1 MNKIIELQEKRAK
14 IWKQVKDFLDERQ
27 AKSDI
32 LSAEDNA
39 TYERME
45 KDVVDLGKEID
56 RLNKQAAIDNELNQP
71 TTNAIVGAPTLGK
84 ESGAKD
90 QYDQSFWNMMRGNV
104 SANVMNALK
113 EGSDSDGGYLVPDE
127 FENQLIQKLHQ
138 ENVLRS
144 ISHVIQTSS
153 GDHKIPV
160 VASEGTA
167 SWLDEEAAYTES
179 NSSFGQV
186 TLGAHK
192 LGTLIKVSDELLNDS
207 AFDLTNYISTEFARR
222 LGDSEEEAF
231 LTGNGTGRPT
241 GILNDSNGAKDGVT
255 AADADAI
262 TFDELIDLF
271 YSLKEPYRKNAVFLM
286 NDSTVKAVRKLKD
299 QNGQY
304 IWQPSVQLGT
314 PDMILNRP
322 VFTSQYMPTLSAGN
336 KIALFGDFSYY
347 WIADR
352 QGRTFKRLNE
362 LYAVNGQVGFLG
374 SQRVDAKT
382 ILPEALTTLKMGAG
396 K

>member
-14 IWKQVKDFLDERQ
+14 IWKQAKDFLDERQ

-39 TYERME
+39 IYERME
-45 KDVVDLGKEID
+45 KDVVNLGKEID

-144 ISHVIQTSS
+144 ISHVIQTAS

-255 AADADAI
+255 AAAADAI

-382 ILPEALTTLKMGAG
+382 ILPEALITLKMGAG

>member
-14 IWKQVKDFLDERQ
+14 IWKQAKDFLDERQ

-32 LSAEDNA
+32 LSTEDNA

-255 AADADAI
+255 AAAADAI

-322 VFTSQYMPTLSAGN
+322 VYTSQYMPALSAGN
-336 KIALFGDFSYY
+336 KVALFGDFSYY

>member
-14 IWKQVKDFLDERQ
+14 IWKQEKDFLDERQ

-45 KDVVDLGKEID
+45 KDVVNLGKEID

-90 QYDQSFWNMMRGNV
+90 QYNQSFWNMMRGHV

-222 LGDSEEEAF
+222 LGDAEEEAF

-255 AADADAI
+255 AAAADAI

-304 IWQPSVQLGT
+304 IWQPSVQLGA

-322 VFTSQYMPTLSAGN
+322 VYTSQYMPTLSAGN

>member
-14 IWKQVKDFLDERQ
+14 IWKQAKDFLDERQ

-299 QNGQY
+299 PNGQY

>member
-14 IWKQVKDFLDERQ
+14 IWKQAKDFLNERQ

-255 AADADAI
+255 AAAADAI

-336 KIALFGDFSYY
+336 RIALFGDFSYY

>member
-14 IWKQVKDFLDERQ
+14 IWKQAKNFLDERQ

-255 AADADAI
+255 AAAADAI

>member
-14 IWKQVKDFLDERQ
+14 IWKQAKNFLDERQ

-90 QYDQSFWNMMRGNV
+90 QYDQLFWNMMRGNV

-255 AADADAI
+255 AAAADAI

-347 WIADR
+347 WIADH

>member
-14 IWKQVKDFLDERQ
+14 IWKQAKDFLDERQ

-71 TTNAIVGAPTLGK
+71 TTNAIVGTPTLGK

-90 QYDQSFWNMMRGNV
+90 QYNQSFWNMMRGNV

-192 LGTLIKVSDELLNDS
+192 LGTLIKVSD
-207 AFDLTNYISTEFARR
+207 A
-222 LGDSEEEAF
+222 
-231 LTGNGTGRPT
+231 
-241 GILNDSNGAKDGVT
+241 
-255 AADADAI
+255 
-262 TFDELIDLF
+262 
-271 YSLKEPYRKNAVFLM
+271 
-286 NDSTVKAVRKLKD
+286 
-299 QNGQY
+299 
-304 IWQPSVQLGT
+304 
-314 PDMILNRP
+314 
-322 VFTSQYMPTLSAGN
+322 
-336 KIALFGDFSYY
+336 
-347 WIADR
+347 
-352 QGRTFKRLNE
+352 
-362 LYAVNGQVGFLG
+362 
-374 SQRVDAKT
+374 
-382 ILPEALTTLKMGAG
+382 
-396 K
+396 

>member
-14 IWKQVKDFLDERQ
+14 IWKQAKDFLDERQ

-144 ISHVIQTSS
+144 ISHVIQ
-153 GDHKIPV
+153 PLV
-160 VASEGTA
+160 V
-167 SWLDEEAAYTES
+167 
-179 NSSFGQV
+179 
-186 TLGAHK
+186 
-192 LGTLIKVSDELLNDS
+192 
-207 AFDLTNYISTEFARR
+207 
-222 LGDSEEEAF
+222 
-231 LTGNGTGRPT
+231 
-241 GILNDSNGAKDGVT
+241 
-255 AADADAI
+255 I
-262 TFDELIDLF
+262 TRF
-271 YSLKEPYRKNAVFLM
+271 P
-286 NDSTVKAVRKLKD
+286 
-299 QNGQY
+299 
-304 IWQPSVQLGT
+304 
-314 PDMILNRP
+314 
-322 VFTSQYMPTLSAGN
+322 
-336 KIALFGDFSYY
+336 
-347 WIADR
+347 
-352 QGRTFKRLNE
+352 
-362 LYAVNGQVGFLG
+362 
-374 SQRVDAKT
+374 
-382 ILPEALTTLKMGAG
+382 
-396 K
+396 

>member
-14 IWKQVKDFLDERQ
+14 IWKQAKDFLDERQ

-255 AADADAI
+255 AAAADAI

-271 YSLKEPYRKNAVFLM
+271 YSLKEPYRKDAVFLM

>member
-14 IWKQVKDFLDERQ
+14 IWKQAKDFLDERQ

-104 SANVMNALK
+104 SANVMNSLK

-255 AADADAI
+255 AAAADAI

-286 NDSTVKAVRKLKD
+286 NDSTVKTVRKLKD

>member
-14 IWKQVKDFLDERQ
+14 IWKQAKDFLDERQ

-45 KDVVDLGKEID
+45 KDVVNLGKEID

-71 TTNAIVGAPTLGK
+71 TTNAIVGTPTLGK

-90 QYDQSFWNMMRGNV
+90 QYNQSFWNMMRGNV

-222 LGDSEEEAF
+222 LGDAEEEAF

-255 AADADAI
+255 AAATDAI

-322 VFTSQYMPTLSAGN
+322 VYTSQYMPALSAGN
-336 KIALFGDFSYY
+336 KVALFGDFSYY

-352 QGRTFKRLNE
+352 QGRAFKRLNE

-374 SQRVDAKT
+374 SQRVDGKT

>member
-14 IWKQVKDFLDERQ
+14 IWKQAKDFLDERQ

-90 QYDQSFWNMMRGNV
+90 QYDQLFWNMMRGNV

-255 AADADAI
+255 AAAADAI

>member
-14 IWKQVKDFLDERQ
+14 IWKQAKDFLDERQ

-56 RLNKQAAIDNELNQP
+56 RLNKQASIDNELNQP

-255 AADADAI
+255 AAAADAI

>member
-14 IWKQVKDFLDERQ
+14 IWKQAKNFLDERQ

-90 QYDQSFWNMMRGNV
+90 QYDQLFWNMMRGNV

-255 AADADAI
+255 AAAADAI

>member
-14 IWKQVKDFLDERQ
+14 IWKQAKDFLDERQ

-90 QYDQSFWNMMRGNV
+90 QYNQSFWNMMRGHV

-222 LGDSEEEAF
+222 LGDAEEEAF

-255 AADADAI
+255 AAAADAI

-304 IWQPSVQLGT
+304 IWQPSVQLGA

-322 VFTSQYMPTLSAGN
+322 VYTSQYMPTLSAGN

>member
-14 IWKQVKDFLDERQ
+14 IWKQAKDFLDERQ

-113 EGSDSDGGYLVPDE
+113 EGSDSDGGYLAPDE

-255 AADADAI
+255 ADTADAI

>member
-14 IWKQVKDFLDERQ
+14 IWKQAKDFLDEHQ

-45 KDVVDLGKEID
+45 KDVVNLGKEID

-84 ESGAKD
+84 KSGAKD
-90 QYDQSFWNMMRGNV
+90 QYNQSFWNMMRGHV

-222 LGDSEEEAF
+222 LGDAEEEAF

-255 AADADAI
+255 AAAADAI

-304 IWQPSVQLGT
+304 IWQPSVQLGA

-322 VFTSQYMPTLSAGN
+322 VYTSQYLPTLSAGN

>member
-14 IWKQVKDFLDERQ
+14 IWKQAKDFLDEHQ

-45 KDVVDLGKEID
+45 KDVVNLGKEID

-84 ESGAKD
+84 KSGAKD
-90 QYDQSFWNMMRGNV
+90 QYNQSFWNMMRGHV

-222 LGDSEEEAF
+222 LGDAEEEAF

-255 AADADAI
+255 AAAADAI

-304 IWQPSVQLGT
+304 IWQPSVQLGA

-322 VFTSQYMPTLSAGN
+322 VYTSQYMPTLSAGN

>member
-14 IWKQVKDFLDERQ
+14 IWKQAKDFLDERQ

-45 KDVVDLGKEID
+45 KDVVNLGKEID

-90 QYDQSFWNMMRGNV
+90 QYNQSFWNMMRGHV

-192 LGTLIKVSDELLNDS
+192 LGTLIKVSDEFLNDS

-222 LGDSEEEAF
+222 LGDAEEEAF

-255 AADADAI
+255 AAAADAI

-304 IWQPSVQLGT
+304 IWQPSVQLGA

-322 VFTSQYMPTLSAGN
+322 VYTSQYMPTLSAGN

>member
-1 MNKIIELQEKRAK
+1 
-14 IWKQVKDFLDERQ
+14 
-27 AKSDI
+27 
-32 LSAEDNA
+32 
-39 TYERME
+39 ME

>member
-14 IWKQVKDFLDERQ
+14 IWKQAKDFLDERQ

-71 TTNAIVGAPTLGK
+71 TTNAIVGDPTLGK

-222 LGDSEEEAF
+222 LGDAEEEAF

-255 AADADAI
+255 AAAADAI

-271 YSLKEPYRKNAVFLM
+271 YSLKEPYRKNSVFLM

-304 IWQPSVQLGT
+304 ILKTSVQLGKKH
-314 PDMILNRP
+314 MIINIT
-322 VFTSQYMPTLSAGN
+322 VYNSIY
-336 KIALFGDFSYY
+336 
-347 WIADR
+347 
-352 QGRTFKRLNE
+352 
-362 LYAVNGQVGFLG
+362 
-374 SQRVDAKT
+374 
-382 ILPEALTTLKMGAG
+382 
-396 K
+396 

>member
-14 IWKQVKDFLDERQ
+14 IWKQAKDFLDERQ

-186 TLGAHK
+186 NLGAHK

-222 LGDSEEEAF
+222 LGDAEEEAF

-255 AADADAI
+255 AAAADAI

-271 YSLKEPYRKNAVFLM
+271 YSLKEPYRKNSVFLM

-322 VFTSQYMPTLSAGN
+322 VYTSQYMPALSAGN
-336 KIALFGDFSYY
+336 KVALFGDFSYY

>member
-14 IWKQVKDFLDERQ
+14 IWKQAKDFLDERQ

-255 AADADAI
+255 AAAADAI

>member
-14 IWKQVKDFLDERQ
+14 IWKQAKDFLDERQ

-39 TYERME
+39 IYERME
-45 KDVVDLGKEID
+45 KDVVNLGKEID

-144 ISHVIQTSS
+144 ISHVIQTAS

-222 LGDSEEEAF
+222 LGDSKEEAF

-255 AADADAI
+255 AAAADAI

-382 ILPEALTTLKMGAG
+382 ILPEALITLKMGAG

>member
-14 IWKQVKDFLDERQ
+14 IWKQAKDFLDERQ

-71 TTNAIVGAPTLGK
+71 TTNAIVGDPTLGK

-90 QYDQSFWNMMRGNV
+90 QYDQSFWNMMRGNI

-255 AADADAI
+255 AAAADAI